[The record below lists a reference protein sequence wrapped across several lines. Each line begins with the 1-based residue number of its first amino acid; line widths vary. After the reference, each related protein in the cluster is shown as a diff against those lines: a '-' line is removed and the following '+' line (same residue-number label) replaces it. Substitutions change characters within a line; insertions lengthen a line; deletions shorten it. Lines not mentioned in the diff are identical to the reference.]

1 MKHRVLPSLR
11 PLVFTALLAAMAC
24 PGSAAGGN
32 SRLDPSGSFSIR
44 WWTVEDGLPEVPL
57 TSLAVG
63 RDGAVWCASRT
74 HLMRFDGQ
82 VFAPLPAAI
91 TDHLYRTTG
100 SFISLSFDGTGRLL
114 VMGPSGL
121 AWCPR
126 GLDPMRAAFAEW
138 KVIRRPEAGLGQMF
152 LDGHGIA
159 HFVDRGVILRHV
171 DGALVELPEKVPPEK
186 VPFYGAA
193 IDHQA
198 RDLWVW
204 GWGKARRVAAG
215 EMHDDARAL
224 GNRII
229 NMAAGPSGVWA
240 GLVSLDAGTVD
251 GAAVFR
257 NGSWEEHP
265 MPTKPR
271 TPTREG
277 HVREGPDGTVWLA
290 THASFHALRDAV
302 WTPVVEGL
310 NDFSLATQDME
321 TDRHGFLWAACKGGL
336 LALGPTRLRV
346 APVPPCSVIHRRQ
359 DGVMLAGLPGE
370 IVALQPPSD
379 GRPLARTRLA
389 ALPGN
394 VVPTCIAETGD
405 GTIFVGS
412 RDSFIYRIRND
423 EVKLLTQFPGVAM
436 EVRNVS
442 AIVCDAAGRV
452 WAGTDNGLSEYDAAS
467 HAFRFVFPR
476 VDAAPTPVLGLFPDD
491 DGTLLVAMQGR
502 GIERLE
508 ADGHMIREVPADLMP
523 GRRVIRFCRTA
534 DDTLWIAG
542 DGGLLRWDRAGHK
555 MLIDQ
560 RHGLVERAVVQV
572 AADEGGRL
580 WLAMRDG
587 HLQGIRIADLDG
599 LAAGR
604 QTAVRGIVLGPLDGI
619 GEREVLGGCGFLD
632 DNTLLLSTAGGM
644 ATIDTTSLASDDEGR
659 PGRTVSLERVP
670 LEQGA
675 CFRYSAVT
683 TDAFDPPLYQ
693 TRLSGVDPDWS
704 PPAAGGERMYAAI
717 PPGKHRFEVRH
728 VRGDDA
734 TTFPRAALEIDVPPA
749 LWQTGWFIG
758 LVAATAAAL
767 AGGMAALVSRML
779 TRRRIA
785 ALEWERERERDRIR
799 IARDIHDSLGAG
811 LTQMALMS
819 DLLRQT
825 SRVPQAVAGGP
836 GAEAG
841 VTLDDLYDSAR
852 RLTRS
857 VDEIVWAVNPA
868 NDTLDRVIAFIAHD
882 VESMARSGGLDL
894 EVRIPDDL
902 PDMVVASQVRH
913 HVCMIVR
920 EAVANVLEHAAAQ
933 TLSFSLL
940 VRDERL
946 VIEIGDDGVGFAERQ
961 AHAAVHNGLTNMRA
975 RAAECGG
982 TLALETAAGRGARVV
997 LEVPLRP
1004 PAIASRPPLLRIHGH
1019 DGAGD
1024 GPRRRA

>member
-1 MKHRVLPSLR
+1 MIDRVHRSLR
-11 PLVFTALLAAMAC
+11 RFVLAVVAVAFV
-24 PGSAAGGN
+24 GSGHAAGGN
-32 SRLDPSGSFSIR
+32 ARLDPSGAFSVR

-57 TSLAVG
+57 TSLTIA
-63 RDGAVWCASRT
+63 RDGAVWCSSRA

-82 VFAPLPAAI
+82 LFTPLPAAV
-91 TDHLYRTTG
+91 TDHLQLSIGT
-100 SFISLSFDGTGRLL
+100 FIGLGFDGAGRLL
-114 VMGPSGL
+114 VMGPKGV

-126 GLDPMRAAFAEW
+126 TVEPMKAAPSEW
-138 KVIRRPEAGLGQMF
+138 KVAHLPEARLGQMF

-159 HFVDRGVILRHV
+159 HFVGGNTILRHV
-171 DGALVELPEKVPPEK
+171 DGTIVELPGKIAPETF
-186 VPFYGAA
+186 PFYGAA
-193 IDHQA
+193 IDQRS
-198 RDLWVW
+198 RDTWVW
-204 GWGKARRVAAG
+204 GWGKARRIVSG
-215 EMHDDARAL
+215 MVQDDASGL

-240 GLVSLDAGTVD
+240 GLVNLGAGTVD

-257 NGSWEEHP
+257 DGAWEEHP
-265 MPTKPR
+265 MPAKPR

-290 THASFHALRDAV
+290 THASFHALRDGA

-310 NDFSLATQDME
+310 SDFSLATQDME
-321 TDRHGFLWAACKGGL
+321 TDRRGMLWAACKGGL
-336 LALGPTRLRV
+336 LSLGPTQLRV
-346 APVPPCSVIHRRQ
+346 AAMPPCSVIHRRK
-359 DGVMLAGLPGE
+359 DGTLLAGLPGE
-370 IVALQPPSD
+370 IVELRPPSA
-379 GRPLARTRLA
+379 GRPLATTRRA
-389 ALPGN
+389 SLPGN
-394 VVPTCIAETGD
+394 VVPTCITETAD
-405 GTIFVGS
+405 GTLFVGS
-412 RDSFIYRIRND
+412 RDTFVYRVHGD
-423 EVKLLTQFPGVAM
+423 QVKLVTQFPGVAM

-442 AIVCDAAGRV
+442 AIACDEAGRV
-452 WAGTDNGLSEYDAAS
+452 WAGTDNGLAEYDAAS
-467 HAFRFVFPR
+467 NSFRFVIGFG
-476 VDAAPTPVLGLFPDD
+476 DSAPTPVLALSAES

-502 GIERLE
+502 GIERFE
-508 ADGHMIREVPADLMP
+508 PDGRLVREVPADLMP

-542 DGGLLRWDRAGHK
+542 DGGLLRWDSAGHK

-560 RHGLVERAVVQV
+560 RHGLVDRAIVQV
-572 AADEGGRL
+572 VADDGGRL

-587 HLQGIRIADLDG
+587 HVQGIRLADLDG

-604 QTAVRGIVLGPLDGI
+604 QTAVRGVVLGPLDGI
-619 GEREVLGGCGFLD
+619 GERELLGGCSFVDGGM
-632 DNTLLLSTAGGM
+632 LLVGTAGGM
-644 ATIDTTSLASDDEGR
+644 ATIDTASLAAADAE
-659 PGRTVSLERVP
+659 PPLRTVSIERAARDGGV
-670 LEQGA
+670 

-693 TRLSGVDPDWS
+693 SRLSGVDLDWS
-704 PPAAGGERMYAAI
+704 PPAATSERLYASI
-717 PPGKHRFEVRH
+717 PPGKHRFDVRH
-728 VRGDDA
+728 VRGDDS
-734 TTFPRAALEIDVPPA
+734 TTFPHASQEIDVPPA
-749 LWQTGWFIG
+749 VWQTGWFIAA
-758 LVAATAAAL
+758 VAATAAAI
-767 AGGMAALVSRML
+767 AGGAAALVSRVL
-779 TRRRIA
+779 ARRRIA

-825 SRVPQAVAGGP
+825 SRTPPGGDGGFGP
-836 GAEAG
+836 EAG

-868 NDTLDRVIAFIAHD
+868 NDSLERVVAFIAHD

-894 EVRIPDDL
+894 TVRIADDL
-902 PDMVVASQVRH
+902 PDTVIASQVRH

-920 EAVANVLEHAAAQ
+920 AAVANVLEHAAAT
-933 TLSFSLL
+933 TLTFSLR

-946 VIEIGDDGVGFAERQ
+946 VIEVGDDGVGFEERQ
-961 AHAAVHNGLTNMRA
+961 APPAVHNGLVNMRS

-982 TLALETAAGRGARVV
+982 TLSLDAAAGHGARVV

-1004 PAIASRPPLLRIHGH
+1004 PAPASRANRLRIHGH

-1024 GPRRRA
+1024 APRRRA